1 MTAPAAFCSF
11 QFKSTF
17 RIMSSFPKTVLITGA
32 SSGIGLA
39 AARLFLAA
47 SVITYAS
54 ARRVESLNELARLGA
69 RVRALDVTNDESM
82 RRAVQRIEAETAGL
96 DVLVNNA
103 GYAQNGVW
111 EELPLAELR
120 RQFDTNVFGAVRLCQ
135 LVLPGMRHRGTGR
148 IVITGS
154 AGGDFS
160 TPGAGAY
167 HASKFAL
174 EALVDSLRYEVQ
186 PFGVRVSLVKPGGV
200 RTNFMEVAGAG
211 FPAPIAG
218 DPYRVFRKNFLAMTT
233 RLFDAKSSFGILS
246 PEEVGQVIFEAATV
260 PRPKTRYRV
269 GVLAKVMP
277 RLRRLLSD
285 RLWGRLMAAQVP
297 AT

>member
-1 MTAPAAFCSF
+1 MISL
-11 QFKSTF
+11 
-17 RIMSSFPKTVLITGA
+17 PKTVLITGA

-39 AARLFLAA
+39 AARMFLAA
-47 SVITYAS
+47 GVTTYAS
-54 ARRVESLNELARLGA
+54 ARRVESLDELARLGA
-69 RVRALDVTNDESM
+69 RVLALDVTDDESM
-82 RRAVQRIEAETAGL
+82 RRAIQLIEVETEGL

-103 GYAQNGVW
+103 GYGQNGVL

-120 RQFDTNVFGAVRLCQ
+120 RQFDTNVFGVVRLCQ
-135 LVLPGMRHRGTGR
+135 LVLPGMRRRGTGR

-167 HASKFAL
+167 CASKFAL
-174 EALVDSLRYEVQ
+174 EALVDALRYEVQ
-186 PFGVRVSLVKPGGV
+186 SFGVRVSLIKPGGV
-200 RTNFMEVAGAG
+200 RTRFMEVADAG
-211 FPAPIAG
+211 FPAPITG
-218 DPYRVFRKNFLAMTT
+218 DPYQLFRKNFLAMTV

-246 PEEVGQVIFEAATV
+246 PEDVGQVIFEAATV
-260 PRPKTRYRV
+260 PVPKTRYRV

-285 RLWGRLMAAQVP
+285 RLWDRLMAAQVP
-297 AT
+297 IT